1 MAGGFA
7 NDGALQHQIDATID
21 NAVTRVRRQL
31 PQGES
36 RRRCEECDAAIPEAR
51 RAAVRLCIRCQE
63 QADAGAAEFALY
75 NRRGSKDSQLR

>member
-31 PQGES
+31 PRGGS
-36 RRRCEECDAAIPEAR
+36 RRRCE
-51 RAAVRLCIRCQE
+51 E